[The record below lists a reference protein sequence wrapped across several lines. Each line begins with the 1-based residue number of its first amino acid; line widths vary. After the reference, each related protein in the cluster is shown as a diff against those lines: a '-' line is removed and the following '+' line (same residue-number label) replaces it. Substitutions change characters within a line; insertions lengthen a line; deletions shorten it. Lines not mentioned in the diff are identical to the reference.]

1 MNGILRITDP
11 ILSDDS
17 IDKYEDVEYE
27 PVAGTNLNSSG
38 ADIRLAIE
46 TQDIFTHP
54 SESFL
59 IIEGRLLKADG
70 TPYDPANLI
79 TLTNNGIMHLFK
91 RIRYD
96 LSGQEIENIMNVGQV
111 TTMLGLLKYPDD
123 FSKSKGLN
131 QLWYKD
137 TTIRADNENGG
148 FNVRRTYIFQADP
161 VGSFSFKIPLKHIF
175 GFCEDYDFSKS
186 KGLNQL
192 WYKDTTIRA
201 DNENGGFN
209 VRRTYIFQ
217 ADPVGSFSFKIPL
230 KHIFGFCEDYDKVVY
245 GLKHNL
251 TLTRNN
257 DNDAIFKSAALA
269 VGGRDNVA
277 DGQVRLSKVSWF
289 MPHVT
294 PADKVKME
302 LYKIIER
309 KEKIP
314 VGYRMIQCDSATI
327 PHNSTSFSRRL
338 SVKSSPEVPRFIIV
352 GFQTN
357 KSGNQK
363 RNPSV
368 FDSVNIS
375 NIYVM
380 LNSMR
385 YPTADYNI
393 SFDKQQFSRVYGDTA
408 DFRSKFFNMDELV
421 SSPNINPSDYRTLY
435 PLFLFDVSKQS
446 EKLKYSTTD
455 IQVKMFFSDGIPLN
469 TQVYGVIISDRLI
482 NFQSDGNKFSVVF

>member
-1 MNGILRITDP
+1 MSSILRITDP
-11 ILSDDS
+11 IIKDDS
-17 IDKYEDVEYE
+17 IDKYEEIEYE
-27 PVAGTNLNSSG
+27 PVAGTNLNSPG
-38 ADIRLAIE
+38 QDIRLTIE
-46 TQDIFTHP
+46 TQDIFTRP
-54 SESFL
+54 SESYL
-59 IIEGRLLKADG
+59 IVEGRLLKDDNNSYG
-70 TPYDPANLI
+70 NNDLI

-96 LSGQEIENIMNVGQV
+96 LSGQEIENIMNVGQA

-137 TTIRADNENGG
+137 TTENADDDNVGYLYRRYYIIRNSN
-148 FNVRRTYIFQADP
+148 P
-161 VGSFSFKIPLKHIF
+161 KGSFSFRIPLK
-175 GFCEDYDFSKS
+175 Y
-186 KGLNQL
+186 
-192 WYKDTTIRA
+192 
-201 DNENGGFN
+201 
-209 VRRTYIFQ
+209 
-217 ADPVGSFSFKIPL
+217 
-230 KHIFGFCEDYDKVVY
+230 IFGFCEDYDKVVY

-251 TLTRNN
+251 TLTRND
-257 DNDAIFKSAALA
+257 DNNAIFKSDATAGNPAAD
-269 VGGRDNVA
+269 VVVNGKVI
-277 DGQVRLSKVSWF
+277 LSKISWF

-294 PADKVKME
+294 PADRDKME

-314 VGYRMIQCDSATI
+314 VGYRMIQCDSASI
-327 PHNSTSFSRRL
+327 PQAIAFSWRF

-357 KSGNQK
+357 KIGNQK
-363 RNPSV
+363 TNPSL
-368 FDSVNIS
+368 FDNVNVS

-393 SFDKQQFSRVYGDTA
+393 SFLGQKYSRVYGDA
-408 DFRSKFFNMDELV
+408 AEFRSKFFNMDELI
-421 SSPNINPSDYRTLY
+421 SSPNINPTEYRNLY

-455 IQVKMFFSDGIPLN
+455 IQIKMHFSANVNPG
-469 TQVYGVIISDRLI
+469 TQAYAVIISDRLI
-482 NFQSDGNKFSVVF
+482 NFQSDGNKFSVVV

>member
-17 IDKYEDVEYE
+17 IDKYEEFEYG

-38 ADIRLAIE
+38 TDIRLAIE
-46 TQDIFTHP
+46 TQDIFAHP

-59 IIEGRLLKADG
+59 IIEGRLVKANNNSYGNND
-70 TPYDPANLI
+70 LI

-96 LSGQEIENIMNVGQV
+96 LLGQEIENIMNVGQA

-137 TTIRADNENGG
+137 TTGVADGNNAG
-148 FNVRRTYIFQADP
+148 FSVRRNYIIVNSDP
-161 VGSFSFKIPLKHIF
+161 K
-175 GFCEDYDFSKS
+175 
-186 KGLNQL
+186 
-192 WYKDTTIRA
+192 
-201 DNENGGFN
+201 
-209 VRRTYIFQ
+209 
-217 ADPVGSFSFKIPL
+217 GSFSFKIPL

-251 TLTRNN
+251 TLTRNDN
-257 DNDAIFKSAALA
+257 NDAIFKSDQNDAA
-269 VGGRDNVA
+269 GNPYA
-277 DGQVRLSKVSWF
+277 DGKVVLSKVSWF

-294 PADKVKME
+294 PADKDKME

-314 VGYRMIQCDSATI
+314 VGYRMIQCDSASI
-327 PHNSTSFSRRL
+327 PQVTSFSWRL

-352 GFQTN
+352 GFQTG
-357 KSGNQK
+357 KSNIQTE
-363 RNPSV
+363 NAST
-368 FDSVNIS
+368 FNNVNVS

-385 YPTADYNI
+385 YPTTDYNI
-393 SFDKQQFSRVYGDTA
+393 SFLAQKFSRVYGDVVE
-408 DFRSKFFNMDELV
+408 FRSKFFNMDELV
-421 SSPNINPSDYRTLY
+421 SNPNITPADYKDLY

-455 IQVKMFFSDGIPLN
+455 IQIKMFFSANVPAN
-469 TQVYGVIISDRLI
+469 TEAYAVIISDRLI